1 MFEKLSR
8 DYQQLPLKRY
18 KNNKLELPL
27 KEDVE
32 LLFNYYNLT
41 MKELGKYFNL
51 SNGSIGNILLKYKIK
66 KDNSKRISKIKSTKL
81 ERYGDENYNN
91 REKMKET
98 NVKLFGVDSYSKT
111 KEYIEKTIKTNKER
125 YGCEWALKNKDI
137 IKKSKETKLEKYGDE
152 NYVNVDKRIK
162 TNKERY
168 GLKYANKT
176 SKNCFNYKIFEDKE
190 LLKKYII
197 ENNIINGS
205 QLSKKLGVSVSE
217 TCKFIKKYNLN
228 NLMDYTISTPEK

>member
-91 REKMKET
+91 REKFKET
-98 NVKLFGVDSYSKT
+98 LSSFTEERWEEILNLRINTNEYRYGYKHQLQRPEIKKKIIETVRNNYGVDS
-111 KEYIEKTIKTNKER
+111 
-125 YGCEWALKNKDI
+125 
-137 IKKSKETKLEKYGDE
+137 
-152 NYVNVDKRIK
+152 V
-162 TNKERY
+162 
-168 GLKYANKT
+168 
-176 SKNCFNYKIFEDKE
+176 F
-190 LLKKYII
+190 
-197 ENNIINGS
+197 
-205 QLSKKLGVSVSE
+205 
-217 TCKFIKKYNLN
+217 
-228 NLMDYTISTPEK
+228 